1 MTVFSQ
7 ITISGLIRSETG
19 KDVYR
24 VMLNPFDIFN
34 NTTAVIIEM
43 NDYDDYK
50 GIYTL
55 TEKETVTGDLQ
66 PYSGSLLER
75 DYGFNTECQK
85 RFFCPRDADISV
97 GTYLKINN
105 QYYIAVYKAEWET
118 GLVIM
123 LKEAELDG

>member
-1 MTVFSQ
+1 
-7 ITISGLIRSETG
+7 
-19 KDVYR
+19 
-24 VMLNPFDIFN
+24 MLNPFDIFN

-97 GTYLKINN
+97 GTYLKISN
-105 QYYIAVYKAEWET
+105 QYYIAVYKAEWEM